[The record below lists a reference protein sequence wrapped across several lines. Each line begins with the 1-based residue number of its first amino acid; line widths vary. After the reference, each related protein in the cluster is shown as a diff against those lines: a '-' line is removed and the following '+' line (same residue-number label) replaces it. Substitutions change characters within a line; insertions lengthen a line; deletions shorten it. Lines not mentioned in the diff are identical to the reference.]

1 MGTCTPRTH
10 EGRAAAKRSLV
21 ALAGLA
27 LLAGCGSSSKSG
39 AGTTTT
45 TAASGSS
52 DSTAASGETTTTGQ
66 PDTNTTAKAVDATKA
81 FSAPCG
87 LVTVADVQAVLPAA
101 PAGEVMLNTSTAA
114 MCSYAVDSDH
124 RVTISL
130 ATGPAIEAT
139 KTAVGSLPDQ
149 TKVDGLGDVGYESTK
164 PTRLDAHFFRGNV
177 EVLMSAYGTTGGLD
191 PLVALAKKV
200 DAAL

>member
-1 MGTCTPRTH
+1 MYSTYSRASRGTQ
-10 EGRAAAKRSLV
+10 RALV

-39 AGTTTT
+39 SGTTTT

-66 PDTNTTAKAVDATKA
+66 SDTGTSVKPVDTTKA
-81 FSAPCG
+81 FSAPCS
-87 LVTVADVQAVLPAA
+87 LVTVADVQAVLPGS
-101 PAGEVMLNTSTAA
+101 PAGEVKVNTSTVAL
-114 MCSYAVDSDH
+114 CSYAVDPDH

-139 KTAVGSLPDQ
+139 KAAVGNLPDQ
-149 TKVDGLGDVGYESTK
+149 TKVDGLGDVGYKSTK